1 MPTWQVEWGFAARGV
16 LLNMPWREATLVDA
30 SVLRFA
36 ASGQGDMARI
46 ANEPRGL
53 WLRASGYVM
62 RLRLDPDARTI
73 LVLYVI
79 RPAADSH

>member
-1 MPTWQVEWGFAARGV
+1 MSSWKVEWGFAARGA

-30 SVLRFA
+30 AVLRFA
-36 ASGQGDMARI
+36 ASGQGDMTRI

-53 WLRASGYVM
+53 WLRAAGHVM

-73 LVLYVI
+73 LVLYVV
-79 RPAADSH
+79 RPSADTH